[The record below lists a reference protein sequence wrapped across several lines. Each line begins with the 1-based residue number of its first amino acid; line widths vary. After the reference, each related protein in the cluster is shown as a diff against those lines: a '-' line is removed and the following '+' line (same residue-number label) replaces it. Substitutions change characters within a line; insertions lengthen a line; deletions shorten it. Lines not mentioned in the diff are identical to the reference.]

1 MLYQSRLSQPKA
13 PLLPS
18 QLLGSPSL
26 FVQAVFS
33 AGVLT
38 HYVTHKRVDGVFR
51 KLDDDRVVDS
61 PLAIQPP
68 QGQCAVIPYPRLV
81 LFKLGDGSP
90 VTSVRGSPEP
100 SAHVAQPANGLLSL
114 LLLSKNEKSRVTQS
128 VLHSTMETET
138 GVFDA
143 QAALMLRSSPRPQPC
158 DDSELEDLAI
168 MSIKCLYE
176 SGDSL
181 CNKLPHTF
189 FLVSCIDQT
198 PRSFPRPQ
206 STCVR
211 R

>member
-1 MLYQSRLSQPKA
+1 MMLYQSRLSQPKA

-114 LLLSKNEKSRVTQS
+114 LLLSFFSSSDRVNKSWATLSHTSWLKV
-128 VLHSTMETET
+128 ST
-138 GVFDA
+138 A
-143 QAALMLRSSPRPQPC
+143 RST
-158 DDSELEDLAI
+158 I
-168 MSIKCLYE
+168 
-176 SGDSL
+176 
-181 CNKLPHTF
+181 
-189 FLVSCIDQT
+189 
-198 PRSFPRPQ
+198 
-206 STCVR
+206 
-211 R
+211 